1 MVKMKHRDFWIIFIL
16 VVATRF
22 AYFLHARPYRAEA
35 DGSYG
40 RMYEMEASADRLA
53 REGRIGDV
61 FGEGSGPSA
70 HVAPLYAGYL
80 AILDRMAGL
89 DVGRFRF
96 LQGIGSILATA
107 LFAALLP
114 GLATRAKLS
123 PGVGLMSGCLVAL
136 SPFGLWLEI
145 RGDWETAFLPL
156 GLLALFRV
164 MLAMQDRG
172 WADTRLA
179 ILAGLAFGLGALLS
193 PVVLLAGLAGLFAQ
207 SIDGRV
213 RLPRLFRAGAI
224 VLLVCAMTVAPWVYR
239 NYRCFTA
246 FVPIRDNLGIELAVG
261 NNPHSDGTTFGGGM
275 AVHPLGSEEEL
286 ARLREL
292 GEIRYNRAKL
302 HEATDWIAANPSR
315 FVRLTADRAT
325 HFWFPHDRGMLGALP
340 HLPIRVQAIALGLAS
355 ALALG
360 GLIWLIGSGH
370 PYRALFAAMLLAPSL
385 PYLITHVSY
394 RYRYPI
400 NGFVFLLGCE
410 CLARTIALYRRHALA
425 SESGISDFKSQIP
438 DDQKTHR

>member
-1 MVKMKHRDFWIIFIL
+1 MMKHRDFWVIFLL

-53 REGRIGDV
+53 KEGRIGDI
-61 FGEGSGPSA
+61 FAEGSGPSA

-80 AILDRMAGL
+80 AILDRLAGF
-89 DVGRFRF
+89 DVGWFRF
-96 LQGIGSILATA
+96 FHGVGSILATG

-114 GLATRAKLS
+114 GLASRAKLS
-123 PGVGLMSGCLVAL
+123 PAVGLGAGCLVAF
-136 SPFGLWLEI
+136 SPYGLWLEI

-156 GLLALFRV
+156 GLLVIFRAL
-164 MLAMQDRG
+164 MALQDRG
-172 WADTRLA
+172 WAEDRLA
-179 ILAGLAFGLGALLS
+179 AGTGVLFGLGALLS

-207 SIDGRV
+207 AVDGRA
-213 RLPRLFRAGAI
+213 RSPRLFRAGAI

-239 NYRCFTA
+239 NYLCFSA

-275 AVHPLGSEEEL
+275 AVHPFGNESEL

-315 FVRLTADRAT
+315 FARLTAGRAL
-325 HFWFPHDRGMLGALP
+325 HFWFPHDRGMLGNLP
-340 HLPIRVQAIALGLAS
+340 HLPIRAQAIALGVAS

-360 GLIWLIGSGH
+360 GLAWLIVSGH
-370 PYRALFAAMLLAPSL
+370 PYRALFAAMLLSPSL
-385 PYLITHVSY
+385 PYLVTHVSY

-410 CLARTIALYRRHALA
+410 FLARTIALLRTPPLA
-425 SESGISDFKSQIP
+425 GERI
-438 DDQKTHR
+438 